1 MPQIAQTAQRYVMGG
16 ARWLVGRTYVF
27 SSILYVAVNVILCP
41 LEHMV
46 TLRVTTNSR
55 LT

>member
-16 ARWLVGRTYVF
+16 ARWLDGPTDAF
-27 SSILYVAVNVILCP
+27 SSVLFAVVNVVVYP

-46 TLRVTTNSR
+46 TLLATATAT